1 MPVQQVA
8 ILWQRGQTAEDIVD
22 RIYPGLSL
30 AQVHAALAY
39 YFANREDIDQNIIE
53 DDAFSAEMQAESLR
67 NGDGPAWL
75 TGEERETQ
83 ARELEREA
91 ALLRSRL
98 R

>member
-1 MPVQQVA
+1 MGTPVDIGTLIVKTPGIVGGRPRIDGTRMPVQQVA

-53 DDAFSAEMQAESLR
+53 DDAFSAR
-67 NGDGPAWL
+67 
-75 TGEERETQ
+75 
-83 ARELEREA
+83 
-91 ALLRSRL
+91 
-98 R
+98 